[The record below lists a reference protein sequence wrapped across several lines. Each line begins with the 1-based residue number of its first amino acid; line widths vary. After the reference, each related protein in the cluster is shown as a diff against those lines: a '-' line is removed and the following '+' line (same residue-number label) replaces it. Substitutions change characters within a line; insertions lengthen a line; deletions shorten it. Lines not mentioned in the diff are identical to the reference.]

1 MKKLMYSSAG
11 LLVIALAFLAFNM
24 LARVGLSDWRL
35 DLTEQKLHTISAG
48 TEKVLAEI
56 EQPVELYFFYS
67 DQASKDLPT
76 LRTYAKRVEEMLKAY
91 ERAAEG
97 KLKLHIVDPQPFS
110 AEEDQAAEFGLQAIP
125 LNAGGDKLY
134 FGLAGRVGDGVP
146 QAIPVFA
153 LDQEEFLEYDLSRL
167 VQSLAK
173 PERPVIGVLSGLPLN
188 GGFDMQTRQPSQP
201 WMVMEEIRQQFQIE
215 SLKAG
220 IDQIPEKVSVLLLV
234 HPKDLPE
241 QSLYAIDQ
249 FVLRGGKLLAFVDP
263 YSEID
268 SGMPMP
274 GEEAASKTSDL
285 PALFKAWGVQLL
297 PDQVV
302 TDGAYAM
309 ALSMGE
315 GLRAVRH
322 AAFLSLP
329 RAALDQS
336 DVSTAGL
343 ETLTLA
349 SAGILEPLAGAKSR
363 FTPLLQSSVYAMPVD
378 SKRLALLQNP
388 EELIRELQPTGQRY
402 AMAARI
408 SGPAETAF
416 ANGIEGRKDG
426 LKSADN
432 INVIVVADTDLLS
445 DRMWVQV
452 QVQVQD
458 FFGQRMPQPWADN
471 ASFTINALDNL
482 SGSDAL
488 ISVRSRG
495 RFSRP
500 FEVVDALQRTAE
512 VKFREQEAEL
522 QQRLAATEQQLASL
536 QQSDD
541 PAQSPQ
547 LTPEQQ
553 ATLQQ
558 FMAEKVRIRKEL
570 REVRFQLNADIDALG
585 RSLKLVNIA
594 LVPLLLTVGV
604 LLLWFW
610 RRRKR

>member
-35 DLTEQKLHTISAG
+35 DLTEHKLYTLSAG
-48 TEKVLAEI
+48 SEKVLAEI

-97 KLKLHIVDPQPFS
+97 KLKLHIIDPQPFS

-315 GLRAVRH
+315 GQRAVRH

-329 RAALDQS
+329 RAALEQD

-388 EELIRELQPTGQRY
+388 EELIRELQPSGQRY

-432 INVIVVADTDLLS
+432 INVILVADTDLLS
-445 DRMWVQV
+445 DRMW
-452 QVQVQD
+452 VQVQD

-558 FMAEKVRIRKEL
+558 FVAEKVRIRKEL
-570 REVRFQLNADIDALG
+570 RDVRFQLNADIDALG

>member
-35 DLTEQKLHTISAG
+35 DLTEQKLYTISAG

-67 DQASKDLPT
+67 DQASKDLPA
-76 LRTYAKRVEEMLKAY
+76 LRNYAKRVEEMLKAY

-315 GLRAVRH
+315 GQRAVRH

-452 QVQVQD
+452 QD

-570 REVRFQLNADIDALG
+570 RDVRFQLNADIDALG

-594 LVPLLLTVGV
+594 LVPVLLTVGV

>member
-35 DLTEQKLHTISAG
+35 DLTEQKLYTISAG

-76 LRTYAKRVEEMLKAY
+76 LRNYAKRVEEMLKAY

-263 YSEID
+263 YSEVD

-315 GLRAVRH
+315 GQRAVRH

-452 QVQVQD
+452 QD

-500 FEVVDALQRTAE
+500 FEVVDELQRTAE

-547 LTPEQQ
+547 LTAEQQ

-570 REVRFQLNADIDALG
+570 RDVRFQLNADIDALG

>member
-35 DLTEQKLHTISAG
+35 DLTEQKLYTISAG

-67 DQASKDLPT
+67 DQASKDLPS
-76 LRTYAKRVEEMLKAY
+76 LRNYAKRVEEMLKAY
-91 ERAAEG
+91 ERAADG

-110 AEEDQAAEFGLQAIP
+110 AEEDQATEFGLQAIP
-125 LNAGGDKLY
+125 LNSSGDKLY

-146 QAIPVFA
+146 QAIPVFS

-173 PERPVIGVLSGLPLN
+173 PERPVVGVLSGLPLN

-241 QSLYAIDQ
+241 QTLYAIDQ

-274 GEEAASKTSDL
+274 GDEAASKTSDL

-315 GLRAVRH
+315 GQRAVRH

-349 SAGILEPLAGAKSR
+349 SAGILQPLASAKSH

-426 LKSADN
+426 LKHADN

-445 DRMWVQV
+445 DRMWVH
-452 QVQVQD
+452 VQD
-458 FFGQRMPQPWADN
+458 YFGQRMPQPWADN
-471 ASFTINALDNL
+471 ASFAINALDNL

-536 QQSDD
+536 QQSED

-570 REVRFQLNADIDALG
+570 RDVRFQLNADIDALG

-594 LVPLLLTVGV
+594 LMPLLLTVGV

>member
-35 DLTEQKLHTISAG
+35 DLTEQKLYTISAG

-76 LRTYAKRVEEMLKAY
+76 LRNYAKRVEEMLKAY

-167 VQSLAK
+167 LQSLAK
-173 PERPVIGVLSGLPLN
+173 PARPVIGVLSGLPLN

-315 GLRAVRH
+315 GQRAVRH

-445 DRMWVQV
+445 DRMW
-452 QVQVQD
+452 VQVQD

-594 LVPLLLTVGV
+594 LVPLLLTLGV
-604 LLLWFW
+604 LSLWFW

>member
-35 DLTEQKLHTISAG
+35 DLTEHKLYTLSAG
-48 TEKVLAEI
+48 SEKVLAEI

-67 DQASKDLPT
+67 DQASKDLPP
-76 LRTYAKRVEEMLKAY
+76 LRNYAKRVEEMLKAY
-91 ERAAEG
+91 ERVAAG
-97 KLKLHIVDPQPFS
+97 KLKLHIIDPQPFS
-110 AEEDQAAEFGLQAIP
+110 AEEDQAAELGLQAIP
-125 LNAGGDKLY
+125 LNGAGDKLY
-134 FGLAGRVGDGVP
+134 FGLAGRVAGGAP

-167 VQSLAK
+167 LQSLAK
-173 PERPVIGVLSGLPLN
+173 PARPVIGVLSGLPLN
-188 GGFDMQTRQPSQP
+188 GGFDMQTRQPSPP

-263 YSEID
+263 YSEVD
-268 SGMPMP
+268 SGLPLP
-274 GEEAASKTSDL
+274 GDEAASKTSDL

-302 TDGAYAM
+302 SDGAYAM

-315 GLRAVRH
+315 GQRAVRH

-329 RAALDQS
+329 RAALEQD

-432 INVIVVADTDLLS
+432 INVILVADTDLLS
-445 DRMWVQV
+445 DRMW
-452 QVQVQD
+452 VQVQD

-500 FEVVDALQRTAE
+500 FEVVDALQRSAE
-512 VKFREQEAEL
+512 TKFREQEAEL

-547 LTPEQQ
+547 LTQEQQ

-558 FMAEKVRIRKEL
+558 FMAEKLRIRKEL
-570 REVRFQLNADIDALG
+570 RDVRFQLNADIDALG
-585 RSLKLVNIA
+585 RSLKLLNIA

>member
-35 DLTEQKLHTISAG
+35 DLTEQKLYTISAG

-76 LRTYAKRVEEMLKAY
+76 LRNYAKRVEEMLKAY

-188 GGFDMQTRQPSQP
+188 GGFDMQTRQPAQP

-315 GLRAVRH
+315 GQRAVRH

-445 DRMWVQV
+445 DRMW
-452 QVQVQD
+452 VQVQD

-594 LVPLLLTVGV
+594 LVPLLLTLGV
-604 LLLWFW
+604 LSLWFW

>member
-35 DLTEQKLHTISAG
+35 DLTEQKLYTISAG

-97 KLKLHIVDPQPFS
+97 KLKLHIIDPQPFS

-263 YSEID
+263 YSEVD

-315 GLRAVRH
+315 GQRAVRH

-452 QVQVQD
+452 QD

-570 REVRFQLNADIDALG
+570 RDVRFQLNADIDALG

-594 LVPLLLTVGV
+594 LVPLLLTLGV
-604 LLLWFW
+604 LSLWFW

>member
-35 DLTEQKLHTISAG
+35 DLTEQKLYTISAG

-97 KLKLHIVDPQPFS
+97 KLKLHIIDPQPFS

-315 GLRAVRH
+315 GQRAVRH

-452 QVQVQD
+452 QD

-570 REVRFQLNADIDALG
+570 RDVRFQLNADIDALG
-585 RSLKLVNIA
+585 RNLKLINIA

>member
-35 DLTEQKLHTISAG
+35 DLTEQKLYTISAG

-76 LRTYAKRVEEMLKAY
+76 LRNYAKRVEEMLKAY

-315 GLRAVRH
+315 GQRAVRH

-426 LKSADN
+426 LKSAEN

-445 DRMWVQV
+445 DRMW
-452 QVQVQD
+452 VQVQD

-594 LVPLLLTVGV
+594 LVPLLLTLGV
-604 LLLWFW
+604 LSLWFW

>member
-35 DLTEQKLHTISAG
+35 DLTEQKLYTISAG

-97 KLKLHIVDPQPFS
+97 KLKLHIIDPQPFS
-110 AEEDQAAEFGLQAIP
+110 AEEDQAAEFGLQAVP

-315 GLRAVRH
+315 GQRAVRH

-452 QVQVQD
+452 QD

-570 REVRFQLNADIDALG
+570 RDVRFQLNADIDALG

-594 LVPLLLTVGV
+594 LVPLLLTLGV

>member
-35 DLTEQKLHTISAG
+35 DLTEHKLYTLSAG
-48 TEKVLAEI
+48 SEKVLAEI

-67 DQASKDLPT
+67 DQASKDLPP
-76 LRTYAKRVEEMLKAY
+76 LRNYAKRVEEMLKAY
-91 ERAAEG
+91 ERVAAG
-97 KLKLHIVDPQPFS
+97 KLKLHIIDPQPFS
-110 AEEDQAAEFGLQAIP
+110 AEEDQAAELGLQAIP
-125 LNAGGDKLY
+125 LNGAGDKLY
-134 FGLAGRVGDGVP
+134 FGLAGRVAGGAP

-167 VQSLAK
+167 LQSLAK
-173 PERPVIGVLSGLPLN
+173 PARPVIGVLSGLPLN
-188 GGFDMQTRQPSQP
+188 GGFDMQTRQPSPP

-263 YSEID
+263 YSEVD
-268 SGMPMP
+268 SGLPLP

-302 TDGAYAM
+302 SDGAYAM

-315 GLRAVRH
+315 GQRAVRH
-322 AAFLSLP
+322 AAFLGLP
-329 RAALDQS
+329 RAALEQD

-349 SAGILEPLAGAKSR
+349 SAGILQPLAGAKSR

-432 INVIVVADTDLLS
+432 INVILVADTDLLS
-445 DRMWVQV
+445 DRMW
-452 QVQVQD
+452 VQVQD

-500 FEVVDALQRTAE
+500 FEVVDALQRSAE
-512 VKFREQEAEL
+512 TKFREQEAEL

-585 RSLKLVNIA
+585 RNLKLINIA
-594 LVPLLLTVGV
+594 LVPLLLTLGV

>member
-35 DLTEQKLHTISAG
+35 DLTEQKLYTISAG

-97 KLKLHIVDPQPFS
+97 KLKLHVIDPQPFS

-315 GLRAVRH
+315 GQRAVRH

-452 QVQVQD
+452 QD

-570 REVRFQLNADIDALG
+570 RDVRFQLNADIDALG

>member
-11 LLVIALAFLAFNM
+11 LLLIALAFLAFNM

-35 DLTEQKLHTISAG
+35 DLTEQKLYTISAG

-76 LRTYAKRVEEMLKAY
+76 LRNYAKRVEEMLKAY

-315 GLRAVRH
+315 GQRAVRH

-408 SGPAETAF
+408 SGPADTAF

-445 DRMWVQV
+445 DRMW
-452 QVQVQD
+452 VQVQD

-570 REVRFQLNADIDALG
+570 RDVRFQLNADIDALG

>member
-35 DLTEQKLHTISAG
+35 DLTEQKLYTISAG

-76 LRTYAKRVEEMLKAY
+76 LRNYAKRVEEMLKAY

-274 GEEAASKTSDL
+274 GDEAASKTSDL

-315 GLRAVRH
+315 GQRAVRH

-445 DRMWVQV
+445 DRMW
-452 QVQVQD
+452 VQVQD

>member
-35 DLTEQKLHTISAG
+35 DLTEQKLYTISAG

-76 LRTYAKRVEEMLKAY
+76 LRNYAKRVEEMLKAY

-315 GLRAVRH
+315 GQRAVRH

-452 QVQVQD
+452 QD

-488 ISVRSRG
+488 ISVR
-495 RFSRP
+495 
-500 FEVVDALQRTAE
+500 
-512 VKFREQEAEL
+512 
-522 QQRLAATEQQLASL
+522 
-536 QQSDD
+536 
-541 PAQSPQ
+541 
-547 LTPEQQ
+547 
-553 ATLQQ
+553 
-558 FMAEKVRIRKEL
+558 
-570 REVRFQLNADIDALG
+570 
-585 RSLKLVNIA
+585 
-594 LVPLLLTVGV
+594 
-604 LLLWFW
+604 
-610 RRRKR
+610 

>member
-76 LRTYAKRVEEMLKAY
+76 LRNYAKRVEEMLKAY

-315 GLRAVRH
+315 GQRAVRH

-452 QVQVQD
+452 QD

-570 REVRFQLNADIDALG
+570 RDVRFQLNADIDALG

>member
-35 DLTEQKLHTISAG
+35 DLTEQKLYTISAG

-76 LRTYAKRVEEMLKAY
+76 LRNYAKRVEEMLKAY

-263 YSEID
+263 YSEVD

-315 GLRAVRH
+315 GQRAVRH

-452 QVQVQD
+452 QD

-570 REVRFQLNADIDALG
+570 RDVRFQLNADIDALG

>member
-35 DLTEQKLHTISAG
+35 DLTEQKLYTISAG

-76 LRTYAKRVEEMLKAY
+76 LRNYAKRVEEMLKAY
-91 ERAAEG
+91 ERAAAG

-315 GLRAVRH
+315 GQRAVRH

-445 DRMWVQV
+445 DRMW
-452 QVQVQD
+452 VQVQD

-594 LVPLLLTVGV
+594 LVPLLLTLGV
-604 LLLWFW
+604 LSLWFW

>member
-35 DLTEQKLHTISAG
+35 DLTEQKLYTISAG

-76 LRTYAKRVEEMLKAY
+76 LRNYAKRVEEMLKAY

-315 GLRAVRH
+315 GQRAVRH

-452 QVQVQD
+452 QD

-570 REVRFQLNADIDALG
+570 RDVRFQLNADIDALG
-585 RSLKLVNIA
+585 RRLKLVNIA
-594 LVPLLLTVGV
+594 LVPLLLTLGV
-604 LLLWFW
+604 LSLWFW